1 MSVCPQDAAPF
12 PGGKKERSCFTVFFT
27 NYSTY
32 EGEPVRLYRT
42 PEEIGRDIGFIRD
55 KIEKTSQMLNVRSI
69 LSDMIAVCA
78 EGDPERW
85 IPELRQAVSDAE
97 ETLDLLTEMKASL
110 DILEEELEETRCV
123 LRN

>member
-1 MSVCPQDAAPF
+1 M
-12 PGGKKERSCFTVFFT
+12 FFT

-42 PEEIGRDIGFIRD
+42 PEEIGRDIGLIRD
-55 KIEKTSQMLNVRSI
+55 KIEKTAEMLNVRSI

-85 IPELRQAVSDAE
+85 IPELRRAVTDAE
-97 ETLDLLTEMKASL
+97 ETLEMLTEMKSSL
-110 DILEEELEETRCV
+110 DMLEEELEETRCV
-123 LRN
+123 LRR